1 MISFVVRL
9 FTLFIFLL
17 WSVLSSANE
26 NIRITID
33 SSNTQFS
40 YFTSD
45 NQNYSF
51 EQIKQLDQQQWITS
65 ENITPYELVVRD
77 YWIKFS
83 VELTPMMTRSPLYLE
98 VANPLIDQIDVHLN
112 LGDQVQH
119 YIAGD
124 KVLISK
130 RPLATSELYFPLPNG
145 NDSTLYVYIRYQG
158 EASSVIPLAITN
170 SKETFEQISVHGI
183 FIGMIIGVSL
193 LLLVTAIGFYQKE
206 KLAVY
211 RYFIGLV
218 SCGSLGILGLEGVA
232 STYLWGYFPWL
243 QNLLLPSLFVLAS
256 WCAIQITRELTNKQV
271 HDYPLVDNL
280 LKWLS
285 RCVVVIAAILL
296 VFPVFVAV
304 LASLITLHITV
315 ILIAI
320 ALVLIIRHTKRIQYL
335 LIAAWTT
342 FIVSL
347 FIKTIYF
354 AGFIELP
361 TLLFNLATVS
371 FSSQFVLWGALI
383 LRRFIELNESDLAHK
398 SKQLIESQTDYQ
410 ELEEILGEAREEQA
424 SMEALFDERTFE
436 LNVTLRELQET
447 NRQLEEQ
454 ATNDAL
460 TGVKNRK
467 FFDQRLQAEY
477 RLSRR
482 QHTPLSLLLLDADK
496 FKLVNDNHGHLT
508 GDQVLIE
515 ISKIASGVLK
525 RPNDYVCRYG
535 GEEFAILLSNTEQKG
550 AEKVAEVIRQRIAE
564 TTVKTENIDL
574 QVTVSIGISTL
585 FIEPET
591 PDSQLFEQADQ
602 ALYFAKESGRNTV
615 KTFQEFTNSAKS

>member
-1 MISFVVRL
+1 MISFVMRL
-9 FTLFIFLL
+9 FALFVFLS
-17 WSVLSSANE
+17 WSVLSNASE
-26 NIRITID
+26 NIRVTVD
-33 SSNTQFS
+33 ASNTQFS

-45 NQNYSF
+45 NRSYSF

-65 ENITPYELVVRD
+65 ENVTPFELINRD
-77 YWIKFS
+77 YWMKFS
-83 VELTPMMTRSPLYLE
+83 VELTPTMIRSPLYLE
-98 VANPLIDQIDVHLN
+98 IANPLIDQIDVHLT
-112 LGDQVQH
+112 LGDKVQH
-119 YIAGD
+119 YIARD
-124 KVLISK
+124 KIAAPK

-158 EASSVIPLAITN
+158 EAASALPLAITN
-170 SKETFEQISVHGI
+170 SKETFEQVSVHGI
-183 FIGMIIGVSL
+183 FIGMIVGVSL
-193 LLLVTAIGFYQKE
+193 LLLIAAIGFYRKE
-206 KLAVY
+206 KLTVH

-218 SCGSLGILGLEGVA
+218 SCGSLAILGLQGIA
-232 STYLWGYFPWL
+232 SAYMPWL
-243 QNLLLPSLFVLAS
+243 QNLLLPPLFVLTT
-256 WCAIQITRELTNKQV
+256 WCAIQITRELTNEQV
-271 HDYPLVDNL
+271 QDYPLVHNL

-285 RCVVVIAAILL
+285 RCVIVIAVIVLAL
-296 VFPVFVAV
+296 PAFVAV
-304 LASLITLHITV
+304 IASLITLHITV
-315 ILIAI
+315 VLIAI
-320 ALVLIIRHTKRIQYL
+320 ALVLIGRHTKKIQYL
-335 LIAAWTT
+335 LIATWTS

-347 FIKTIYF
+347 FVKTIYF
-354 AGFIELP
+354 AGFIEQP

-371 FSSQFVLWGALI
+371 FTLQFVLWGALI
-383 LRRFIELNESDLAHK
+383 LRRFINLNESELANK
-398 SKQLIESQTDYQ
+398 SKQLTESQTDYQ
-410 ELEEILGEAREEQA
+410 ELEEMLNEAREEQT

-496 FKLVNDNHGHLT
+496 FKLVNDNHGHLA

-515 ISKIASGVLK
+515 ISKIASRVLK

-550 AEKVAEVIRQRIAE
+550 AEKVAEVIRQRIAA

-602 ALYFAKESGRNTV
+602 ALYFAKESGRNMV
-615 KTFQEFTNSAKS
+615 KTFQAFTNSTKS

>member
-1 MISFVVRL
+1 MISVAVRL
-9 FTLFIFLL
+9 FALFLL
-17 WSVLSSANE
+17 ISLPVLSVANE
-26 NIRITID
+26 NIRVTID
-33 SSNTQFS
+33 SSNTEFS

-45 NQNYSF
+45 NRNYSF
-51 EQIKQLDQQQWITS
+51 EQIKQLREQQWIAS
-65 ENITPYELVVRD
+65 NNFTPYGLVDRN
-77 YWIKFS
+77 YWMKFS
-83 VELTPMMTRSPLYLE
+83 IELTPKMIRSPLYLE
-98 VANPLIDQIDVHLN
+98 VANPLVDQIDVHLV
-112 LGDQVQH
+112 LGKEVRH

-124 KVLISK
+124 KILVSK
-130 RPLATSELYFPLPNG
+130 RPIAIPEQYFPLPTST
-145 NDSTLYVYIRYQG
+145 DSTLDVYIRYQD
-158 EASSVIPLAITN
+158 EAASVLPLAITN
-170 SKETFEQISVHGI
+170 SKETFEQVSIHGI

-193 LLLVTAIGFYQKE
+193 LLLVTAIGFYNRE
-206 KLAVY
+206 KLAIY

-218 SCGSLGILGLEGVA
+218 SCGSLGVLGLEGVA
-232 STYLWGYFPWL
+232 STYIWGYLPWL
-243 QNLLLPSLFVLAS
+243 QNLLLPPLFVLTT
-256 WCAIQITRELTNKQV
+256 WCSIQITRSLLQEQV
-271 HDYPLVDNL
+271 EDFSLIDNL

-285 RCVVVIAAILL
+285 RSVVIIAAILL
-296 VFPVFVAV
+296 ALPAFIAV
-304 LASLITLHITV
+304 LASLITLHIALV
-315 ILIAI
+315 IVVI
-320 ALVLIIRHTKRIQYL
+320 ALVLFSRHTKKIPFL
-335 LIAAWTT
+335 LITAWVT

-347 FIKTIYF
+347 FVKTLYF
-354 AGFIELP
+354 SGFVELP
-361 TLLFNLATVS
+361 TLVFNLATVS
-371 FSSQFVLWGALI
+371 YTSQFVLWGAII
-383 LRRFIELNESDLAHK
+383 LLRHVKLNERKLTIQ
-398 SKQLIESQTDYQ
+398 SKQLLENKQDYE
-410 ELEEILGEAREEQA
+410 ELEEILSEAREEQT

-496 FKLVNDNHGHLT
+496 FKLVNDNHGHLA
-508 GDQVLIE
+508 GDKVLVE
-515 ISKIASGVLK
+515 ISKIASRILK

-564 TTVKTENIDL
+564 TTVTTENIDL

-585 FIEPET
+585 FIEQET

-602 ALYFAKESGRNTV
+602 ALYFAKESGRNMV

>member
-1 MISFVVRL
+1 MISVAVRL
-9 FTLFIFLL
+9 FALFLL
-17 WSVLSSANE
+17 ISLPVLSVANE

-33 SSNTQFS
+33 SSNTEFS

-45 NQNYSF
+45 NRNYSF
-51 EQIKQLDQQQWITS
+51 EQIKQLREQQWIASNNFTL
-65 ENITPYELVVRD
+65 YGLVDRN
-77 YWIKFS
+77 YWMKFS
-83 VELTPMMTRSPLYLE
+83 IELTPKMIRSPLYLE
-98 VANPLIDQIDVHLN
+98 VANPLVDQIDVHLV
-112 LGDQVQH
+112 LGKEVRH

-124 KVLISK
+124 KILVSK
-130 RPLATSELYFPLPNG
+130 RPIATPELYFPLPTST
-145 NDSTLYVYIRYQG
+145 DSTLDVYIRYQD
-158 EASSVIPLAITN
+158 EAASVLPLAITN
-170 SKETFEQISVHGI
+170 SKETFEQVSIHGI

-193 LLLVTAIGFYQKE
+193 LLLVTAIGFYNRE
-206 KLAVY
+206 KLAIY

-218 SCGSLGILGLEGVA
+218 SCGSLGVLGLEGVA
-232 STYLWGYFPWL
+232 STYIWGYLPWL
-243 QNLLLPSLFVLAS
+243 QNLLLPPLFVLTT
-256 WCAIQITRELTNKQV
+256 WCSIQISRALLQEQV
-271 HDYPLVDNL
+271 EDFSLIDNL

-285 RCVVVIAAILL
+285 RSVVIIAAILL
-296 VFPVFVAV
+296 ALPAFIAV
-304 LASLITLHITV
+304 LASLITLHIALV
-315 ILIAI
+315 IVVI
-320 ALVLIIRHTKRIQYL
+320 ALVLFSRHTKKIPFL
-335 LIAAWTT
+335 LITAWVT

-347 FIKTIYF
+347 FVKTLYF
-354 AGFIELP
+354 SGFVELP
-361 TLLFNLATVS
+361 TLVFNLATVS
-371 FSSQFVLWGALI
+371 YTSQFVLWGAII
-383 LRRFIELNESDLAHK
+383 LLRHVKLNERKLNIQ
-398 SKQLIESQTDYQ
+398 SKQLLENKQDYE
-410 ELEEILGEAREEQA
+410 ELEEILSEAREEQT

-496 FKLVNDNHGHLT
+496 FKLVNDNHGHLA
-508 GDQVLIE
+508 GDKVLVE
-515 ISKIASGVLK
+515 ISKIASRILK

-550 AEKVAEVIRQRIAE
+550 AEKVAEVIRQCIAE
-564 TTVKTENIDL
+564 TTVTTENIDL

-585 FIEPET
+585 FIEQET

-602 ALYFAKESGRNTV
+602 ALYFAKESGRNMV

>member
-1 MISFVVRL
+1 MISVAVRL
-9 FTLFIFLL
+9 FALFLL
-17 WSVLSSANE
+17 ISLPVLSVANE

-33 SSNTQFS
+33 SSNTEFS

-45 NQNYSF
+45 NRNYSF
-51 EQIKQLDQQQWITS
+51 EQIKQLREQQWIASNNFTL
-65 ENITPYELVVRD
+65 YGLVDRN
-77 YWIKFS
+77 YWMKFS
-83 VELTPMMTRSPLYLE
+83 IELTPKMIRSPLYLE
-98 VANPLIDQIDVHLN
+98 VANPLVDQIDVHLV
-112 LGDQVQH
+112 LGKEVRH

-124 KVLISK
+124 KILVSK
-130 RPLATSELYFPLPNG
+130 RPIATPELYFPLPTST
-145 NDSTLYVYIRYQG
+145 DSTLDVYIRYQD
-158 EASSVIPLAITN
+158 EAASVLPLAITN
-170 SKETFEQISVHGI
+170 SKETFEQVSIHGI

-193 LLLVTAIGFYQKE
+193 LLLVTAIGFHNRE
-206 KLAVY
+206 KLAIY

-232 STYLWGYFPWL
+232 STYIWGYLPWL
-243 QNLLLPSLFVLAS
+243 QNLLLPPLFVLTT
-256 WCAIQITRELTNKQV
+256 WCSIQITRALLQEQV
-271 HDYPLVDNL
+271 EDFSLIDNL

-285 RCVVVIAAILL
+285 RSVVIIAAILL
-296 VFPVFVAV
+296 ALPAFIAV
-304 LASLITLHITV
+304 LASLITLHIALV
-315 ILIAI
+315 IVVI
-320 ALVLIIRHTKRIQYL
+320 ALVLFSRHTKKIPFL
-335 LIAAWTT
+335 LITAWVT

-347 FIKTIYF
+347 FVKTLYF
-354 AGFIELP
+354 SGFVELP
-361 TLLFNLATVS
+361 TLVFNLATVS
-371 FSSQFVLWGALI
+371 YTSQFVLWGAII
-383 LRRFIELNESDLAHK
+383 LLRHVKLNERKLNIQ
-398 SKQLIESQTDYQ
+398 SKQLLENKQDYE
-410 ELEEILGEAREEQA
+410 ELEEILSEAREEQT

-496 FKLVNDNHGHLT
+496 FKLVNDNHGHLA
-508 GDQVLIE
+508 GDKVLVE
-515 ISKIASGVLK
+515 ISKIASRILK

-550 AEKVAEVIRQRIAE
+550 AEKVAEVIRQCIAE
-564 TTVKTENIDL
+564 TTVTTENIDL

-585 FIEPET
+585 FIEQET

-602 ALYFAKESGRNTV
+602 ALYFAKESGRNMV

>member
-1 MISFVVRL
+1 MISVAVRL
-9 FTLFIFLL
+9 FALFLL
-17 WSVLSSANE
+17 ISLPVLSIANE

-33 SSNTQFS
+33 SSNTEFS

-45 NQNYSF
+45 NRNYSF
-51 EQIKQLDQQQWITS
+51 EQIKQLREQQWIAS
-65 ENITPYELVVRD
+65 NNFTPYGLVDRN
-77 YWIKFS
+77 YWMKFS
-83 VELTPMMTRSPLYLE
+83 IELTPKIIRSPLYLE
-98 VANPLIDQIDVHLN
+98 VANPLVDQIDVHLV
-112 LGDQVQH
+112 LGKEVRH

-124 KVLISK
+124 KILVSK
-130 RPLATSELYFPLPNG
+130 RPIATPELYFPLPTST
-145 NDSTLYVYIRYQG
+145 DSTLDVYIRYQD
-158 EASSVIPLAITN
+158 EAASVLPLAITN
-170 SKETFEQISVHGI
+170 SKETFEQVSIHGI

-193 LLLVTAIGFYQKE
+193 LLLVTAIVFYNRE
-206 KLAVY
+206 KLAIY

-232 STYLWGYFPWL
+232 STYIWGYLPWL
-243 QNLLLPSLFVLAS
+243 QNLLLPPLFVLTT
-256 WCAIQITRELTNKQV
+256 WCSIQITRALLQEKVEDFSLI
-271 HDYPLVDNL
+271 DNL

-285 RCVVVIAAILL
+285 RSVVVIAAILL
-296 VFPVFVAV
+296 ALPAFIAV
-304 LASLITLHITV
+304 LASLITLHIALV
-315 ILIAI
+315 LVVI
-320 ALVLIIRHTKRIQYL
+320 ALVLFSRHTKQIPFL
-335 LIAAWTT
+335 LITAWIS

-347 FIKTIYF
+347 FVKTLYF
-354 AGFIELP
+354 SGFVEFP
-361 TLLFNLATVS
+361 TLVFNLATVS
-371 FSSQFVLWGALI
+371 YTSQFVLWGAII
-383 LRRFIELNESDLAHK
+383 LLRHIKLNERKLTIQ
-398 SKQLIESQTDYQ
+398 SKQLAENQHDYE
-410 ELEEILGEAREEQA
+410 ELEEILSEAREEQT

-496 FKLVNDNHGHLT
+496 FKLVNDNHGHLA
-508 GDQVLIE
+508 GDKVLVE
-515 ISKIASGVLK
+515 ISKIASRILK

-585 FIEPET
+585 FIEQET

-602 ALYFAKESGRNTV
+602 ALYFAKESGRNMV
-615 KTFQEFTNSAKS
+615 KTFQEFANSAKS